1 MKTRPKYLSIAD
13 EIHARILGG
22 EFAGAGKLPTQK
34 ELAQEYGV
42 AVLTIK
48 QALSELQNEGLI
60 SGVRGSGTFISSEA
74 FRYQIKF
81 LSSFAD
87 EVSSQHRELT
97 TELLQVVSV
106 QESDLEVTTHLGIP
120 ANTPYVCIW
129 RLRSIDGV
137 PLILQRSFITKTL
150 FNQLDQAELRE
161 KSLYSMLTRSAGIT
175 ISRASETIRAIAL
188 PEYAAEH
195 LGRTGGSVALFSVRV
210 TKDESDKPVVLDY
223 AYFPGDSAVIES
235 ERFVHK
241 GTHE

>member
-106 QESDLEVTTHLGIP
+106 KEPDLEVTAQLGIP
-120 ANTPYVCIW
+120 ADTPYVCIW

-137 PLILQRSFITKTL
+137 PLILQRSFITDEL
-150 FNQLDQAELRE
+150 FNKFDQAQLRE
-161 KSLYSMLTRSAGIT
+161 KSLYSMLTQSAGIT

-195 LGRTGGSVALFSVRV
+195 LGQPSGSVALFSVRV

-235 ERFVHK
+235 ERFVRR
-241 GTHE
+241 GSHE

>member
-42 AVLTIK
+42 AVLTVK

-87 EVSSQHRELT
+87 EVSSQ
-97 TELLQVVSV
+97 Q
-106 QESDLEVTTHLGIP
+106 
-120 ANTPYVCIW
+120 NW
-129 RLRSIDGV
+129 R
-137 PLILQRSFITKTL
+137 
-150 FNQLDQAELRE
+150 
-161 KSLYSMLTRSAGIT
+161 
-175 ISRASETIRAIAL
+175 
-188 PEYAAEH
+188 
-195 LGRTGGSVALFSVRV
+195 
-210 TKDESDKPVVLDY
+210 
-223 AYFPGDSAVIES
+223 
-235 ERFVHK
+235 
-241 GTHE
+241 GT

>member
-1 MKTRPKYLSIAD
+1 MTTRPKYLSIAD
-13 EIHARILGG
+13 KIHERILNG
-22 EFAGAGKLPTQK
+22 EFAGEGKLPTQK
-34 ELAQEYGV
+34 DLANEYGV

-60 SGVRGSGTFISSEA
+60 SGVRGSGTFISSDA

-97 TELLQVVSV
+97 TELLQVVSI
-106 QESDLEVTTHLGIP
+106 QENDSEVSQQLGITSI
-120 ANTPYVCIW
+120 TPYVCIW

-137 PLILQRSFITKTL
+137 PLILQRSFITKKL
-150 FNQLDQAELRE
+150 FSQLDQAELRE
-161 KSLYSMLTRSAGIT
+161 KSLYSMLTQAAGIT
-175 ISRASETIRAIAL
+175 ISRASETIRAITL

-195 LGRTGGSVALFSVRV
+195 LGQEAGAVGLFSVRV
-210 TKDESDKPVVLDY
+210 TKDENSHPVVLDY

-235 ERFVHK
+235 ERFVRR